1 MASSKQ
7 YNVYKGILDIPS
19 YTQQLNK
26 LNRLEADEIFKILC
40 ICHKEDTLFIEEQLK
55 KNFPNCYI
63 VKSNSNENF

>member
-26 LNRLEADEIFKILC
+26 LNRLEADEIFKIFSQN
-40 ICHKEDTLFIEEQLK
+40 ITPMKIS
-55 KNFPNCYI
+55 KNISQNMNNIYDAKIFTI
-63 VKSNSNENF
+63 